1 MDYNAKSLSVGETI
15 FYPNHTGQAL
25 NDLILAV
32 EPNYWPNCF
41 TLKSLTINDAAF
53 TNYTLDGHKLTLQLS
68 QGLAPELIIKIQITF
83 TLNLPLIVPTNPNLE
98 RPRVFGYT
106 QGQIN
111 LVNWYPFVVP
121 FIGGQWILHDAWYY
135 GDYLVYD
142 FSDFTVSLKFS
153 DSTVPPVVAS
163 SGELV
168 ETSADGTATYTLTAA
183 RAFVF
188 SMSP

>member
-15 FYPNHTGQAL
+15 LYPNHTGQAL
-25 NDLILAV
+25 NDFILAV

-68 QGLAPELIIKIQITF
+68 QGLAPESIIKIQITF

-142 FSDFTVSLKFS
+142 SSDFTVSL
-153 DSTVPPVVAS
+153 
-163 SGELV
+163 
-168 ETSADGTATYTLTAA
+168 
-183 RAFVF
+183 
-188 SMSP
+188 